1 MNQSFYN
8 EPPGRKVQGFI
19 NQQQKHRRA
28 RAGTGR
34 LCWWSQIDGP
44 PRRRSRGS
52 PLRLRHLPRPSPPSE
67 DPPPPPQRLSRPQ
80 RPRKSIG
87 PEAEVSCKQFCLG
100 SERNSVGGWTMW
112 GLGSREKR
120 VGGQKDPGK
129 GRYWREV
136 GTKAAPELNSLQWL
150 RPGKTHGKDYL

>member
-19 NQQQKHRRA
+19 NQQQKRRRA

-52 PLRLRHLPRPSPPSE
+52 RLRLRHLPRPSPPSE

-100 SERNSVGGWTMW
+100 SEGTQWGAGRCGGWGPGRNGWAGRRIQGKEGTGGEW
-112 GLGSREKR
+112 
-120 VGGQKDPGK
+120 GQKQLP
-129 GRYWREV
+129 
-136 GTKAAPELNSLQWL
+136 N
-150 RPGKTHGKDYL
+150 